1 MDKFKQQREK
11 NGSYV
16 GFMPARLQSL
26 PAMFR
31 WSLARLR
38 PKIVRLLPLV
48 VQLPSGMSFRLHT
61 FVLLLY
67 SLLVR
72 FHSFVAQL
80 YSLVVGFGSLVVY
93 KRSWCG
99 VCFLSESLFEEFNDR
114 LSKDKDDA
122 DQKAYPERRKKKLLN
137 KLTLL
142 LHSAAIN
149 WKSFLKSV
157 NWTEPFARYL
167 LL

>member
-1 MDKFKQQREK
+1 
-11 NGSYV
+11 
-16 GFMPARLQSL
+16 
-26 PAMFR
+26 
-31 WSLARLR
+31 
-38 PKIVRLLPLV
+38 
-48 VQLPSGMSFRLHT
+48 MSFRLHT

-149 WKSFLKSV
+149 WKSFCKSV
-157 NWTEPFARYL
+157 N
-167 LL
+167 